1 MIQKTKVKKVFNR
14 AGLQISPDALEQLDY
29 EFELIVNKWVQNTKF
44 GNVKRLT
51 PNLIWTALGKYN
63 NK

>member
-44 GNVKRLT
+44 GTVKRLT
-51 PNLIWTALGKYN
+51 PNLNWAALGKYN

>member
-14 AGLQISPDALEQLDY
+14 AGLQISPDALEQLNY
-29 EFELIVNKWVQNTKF
+29 EFELIVNNWVSNTKF

-51 PNLIWTALGKYN
+51 ANLIWAALGKYN